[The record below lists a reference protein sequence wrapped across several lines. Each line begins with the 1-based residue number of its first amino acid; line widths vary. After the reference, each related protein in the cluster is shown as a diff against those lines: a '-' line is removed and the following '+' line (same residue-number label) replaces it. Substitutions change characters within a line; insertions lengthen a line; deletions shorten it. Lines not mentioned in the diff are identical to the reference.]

1 MIGMETRI
9 TAKLYR
15 VTMKNGKGLR
25 EKFEKVRL
33 EVDDDGQNP
42 DAPTEGN
49 EKTILEIPN
58 AVKGINGQFLM
69 ICRSVS

>member
-1 MIGMETRI
+1 M
-9 TAKLYR
+9 
-15 VTMKNGKGLR
+15 
-25 EKFEKVRL
+25 
-33 EVDDDGQNP
+33 DDDGQNP

>member
-9 TAKLYR
+9 AAKLYR

-25 EKFEKVRL
+25 DKFEKVRL
-33 EVDDDGQNP
+33 EMNHDGQNP

-49 EKTILEIPN
+49 EKTILEIPK
-58 AVKGINGQFLM
+58 AVKGLNDQFLV

>member
-9 TAKLYR
+9 AAKLYR

-33 EVDDDGQNP
+33 EVDDDG
-42 DAPTEGN
+42 
-49 EKTILEIPN
+49 
-58 AVKGINGQFLM
+58 
-69 ICRSVS
+69 